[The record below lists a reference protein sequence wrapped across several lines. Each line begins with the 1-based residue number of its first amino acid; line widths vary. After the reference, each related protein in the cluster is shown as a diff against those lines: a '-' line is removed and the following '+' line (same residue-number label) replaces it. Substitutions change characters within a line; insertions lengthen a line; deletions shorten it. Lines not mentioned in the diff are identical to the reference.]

1 MTIPRQLPNAI
12 TIARIPLAVIFFVL
26 LLLGG
31 TFGLA
36 EPGLRWTAGILFIV
50 AISTDWVDGYLA
62 RKYNIVSDFGKLWD
76 PIADKLLTGAGF
88 VGLAIL
94 GEVSW
99 WIVAIILVREWG
111 ITIHRLMV
119 ASEHVVAA
127 AWMGKIKTAFQ
138 GVALGWA
145 LLPLHFVIGLGPWTL
160 VTFILMLIVVI
171 LTIASGVDYIVAQV
185 RGARQKS

>member
-1 MTIPRQLPNAI
+1 MAIPRQLPNAI
-12 TIARIPLAVIFFVL
+12 TVARIPLAVVFFVL
-26 LLLGG
+26 LLVGG
-31 TFGLA
+31 TYGLTD
-36 EPGLRWTAGILFIV
+36 LTVRWIAAVLFIV

-62 RKYNIVSDFGKLWD
+62 RRYDIVSDFGKLWD

-99 WIVAIILVREWG
+99 WIVAVILVREWG
-111 ITIHRLMV
+111 ITIHRLVV

-145 LLPLHFVIGLGPWTL
+145 LLPLHVFIGLGPWTVVTTVLMVIVL
-160 VTFILMLIVVI
+160 VLTVV
-171 LTIASGVDYIVAQV
+171 SGIDYIVAQV
-185 RGARQKS
+185 RGARQSR